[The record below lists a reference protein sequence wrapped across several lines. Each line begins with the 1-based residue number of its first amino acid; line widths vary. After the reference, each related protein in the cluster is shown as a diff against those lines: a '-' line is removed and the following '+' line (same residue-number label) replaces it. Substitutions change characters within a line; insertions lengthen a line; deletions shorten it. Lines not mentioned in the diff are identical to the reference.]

1 MSITIYRMVLHP
13 LNRFPGPP
21 LAKLTKW
28 TTTYYSKDGYSHLW
42 LSALHE
48 KVGSLL
54 PNFARKVLM
63 PNLQYGPV
71 VRTGPNELS
80 FSSPSSVKAIHGVQ
94 GARLG
99 RGPFYDA
106 HTHNASGRGRSL
118 VNTRDWENHRARR
131 RVWDHGFAQ
140 KSLRSYEPRLLEV
153 LGDLT
158 EAFIEREGKA
168 SNLGPPSAQPPVSH
182 VDFRP
187 RDQSSGLV

>member
-1 MSITIYRMVLHP
+1 MAIITFGCL
-13 LNRFPGPP
+13 RFTRKYVHRYQSFP
-21 LAKLTKW
+21 
-28 TTTYYSKDGYSHLW
+28 
-42 LSALHE
+42 
-48 KVGSLL
+48 
-54 PNFARKVLM
+54 RKVLM
-63 PNLQYGPV
+63 PNSQYGPV

-80 FSSPSSVKAIHGVQ
+80 FSSPSSVKYIHGVQ

-118 VNTRDWENHRARR
+118 VNTRDWDNHRVRR

-153 LGDLT
+153 LEELT
-158 EAFIEREGKA
+158 EAFIEREGNFSHLYLSSA
-168 SNLGPPSAQPPVSH
+168 RPPISH
-182 VDFRP
+182 VDFRQ